1 MVLTSVPPLESLIEA
16 IGAPHISVRALAE
29 TGTDHHH
36 YSPTPHQVEEFA
48 SAAIFFLSGI
58 PFENNWLPRIAATN
72 PQLRV
77 INLATTTTATADYG
91 QQPDDSRNAAHG
103 HSVNPT
109 EDSELHMEGSD
120 RRLEPGQSVNVTQ
133 RNYSVN
139 PDRIQHIHDPH
150 AESLHPWTSIHAAQ
164 QMTLTISQSLTNV
177 DPQHSD
183 DYRKNYQRVSAELT
197 ALDSQIRTL
206 LKPFEGRKFLV
217 FHPAWEAFAQ
227 EYGLVQ
233 LAIEKD
239 GKEPGARRMA
249 ELISTAKTER
259 LQTIF
264 VRPHL
269 DHRRVQ
275 QLAAALEA
283 NVIVL
288 DPLAHDYPAYL
299 LTAATKLAASFGQ

>member
-16 IGAPHISVRALAE
+16 IGAPHISVRALVE

-48 SAAIFFLSGI
+48 SATIFFLSGI

-77 INLATTTTATADYG
+77 VDLATATTATADYG
-91 QQPDDSRNAAHG
+91 QQPDDSRKAAHG
-103 HSVNPT
+103 HSLDPT
-109 EDSELHMEGSD
+109 KDSELHMEGSD
-120 RRLEPGQSVNVTQ
+120 HKLEPRQPVSVTQ
-133 RNYSVN
+133 PDRSAS
-139 PDRIQHIHDPH
+139 PDRIQHIHDH
-150 AESLHPWTSIHAAQ
+150 QAESLHPWTSIHAAQ
-164 QMTLTISQSLTNV
+164 QMTLTIYQTLTNV
-177 DPQHSD
+177 DPLHSD
-183 DYRKNYQRVSAELT
+183 DYRKNYRRVSAELA

-283 NVIVL
+283 DVIVL
-288 DPLAHDYPAYL
+288 DPLAQDYPAYL
-299 LTAATKLAASFGQ
+299 LTVATKLAESLGQ